1 MLSQSSPVPLG
12 RPRKPHGKRPLAIV
26 LREHGVFSTA
36 HAVDLALDV
45 CDALATVHAN
55 DVVHG
60 QLGLRCVRLAIS
72 RERGPH
78 DLDIFT
84 LADPDDGE
92 LATQALPFL
101 APEQRDLSRPIDGR
115 ADLWAIGALLYV
127 TIVGRP
133 LPPQGATEVPEGTMP
148 ASLAAIVLSCLAAQP
163 ERRPQDVDELT
174 EKLGSFATWP
184 PDRFARLAER
194 REQRASAER
203 ARLALAARGL
213 QNMPDVLDRLDDA
226 AVARAQ
232 REATPKTATMA
243 SILERPT
250 STAALERLMAV
261 VHEGTEAARVELAA
275 DLPALVDFDD
285 EDEEVLPTTVATEPL
300 VLEAFAS
307 PLDTVPLVLAQ
318 PAPTLWPPPP
328 PPPAAPR
335 PARPLGPILGLAAG
349 AFVVS
354 LALGYLGFRLSAAHT
369 AAPAPAVVVAPPA
382 EVPAAP
388 PPVVSAA
395 PAPAEIP
402 LFVPSALPEVAP
414 VSPGSLPD
422 AKR

>member
-12 RPRKPHGKRPLAIV
+12 RLRKPHGKRPLANV

-36 HAVDLALDV
+36 HAADLALDI
-45 CDALATVHAN
+45 CDALSTVHAN

-60 QLGLRCVRLAIS
+60 QLGLRCVRVSITH
-72 RERGPH
+72 ERGPH

-84 LADPDDGE
+84 LTDPDDSE
-92 LATQALPFL
+92 LAAQAAPFL

-133 LPPQGATEVPEGTMP
+133 LPLQGAGEVPEGTMP
-148 ASLAAIVLSCLAAQP
+148 ASLAAIVLSCLAVDPA
-163 ERRPQDVDELT
+163 RRPQDVDELT

-194 REQRASAER
+194 REQRACAER
-203 ARLALAARGL
+203 SRLALEARGL

-232 REATPKTATMA
+232 REAPKSATRA
-243 SILERPT
+243 SLLERPT
-250 STAALERLMAV
+250 TTAALERLMAV

-275 DLPALVDFDD
+275 ELPALVDFDD
-285 EDEEVLPTTVATEPL
+285 EDEEVLPTTVPTEPL
-300 VLEAFAS
+300 GFEAFAS
-307 PLDTVPLVLAQ
+307 PLETVPLVLAQ
-318 PAPTLWPPPP
+318 PAPTLR
-328 PPPAAPR
+328 PPPAPTAAAGR
-335 PARPLGPILGLAAG
+335 SLGPTILGLAAG
-349 AFVVS
+349 ALVVS
-354 LALGYLGFRLSAAHT
+354 LALGYVGIRLSSRAVAPPPP
-369 AAPAPAVVVAPPA
+369 PAPA
-382 EVPAAP
+382 
-388 PPVVSAA
+388 PVVSAA
-395 PAPAEIP
+395 PQAAEIP

-414 VSPGSLPD
+414 VSPSSLPD

>member
-36 HAVDLALDV
+36 HATDLALDV
-45 CDALATVHAN
+45 CEALSTVHAN

-60 QLGLRCVRLAIS
+60 QLGLRCVRLNIT
-72 RERGPH
+72 RERGPQ

-84 LADPDDGE
+84 LTDPDDGE
-92 LATQALPFL
+92 VAAQAAPFL

-133 LPPQGATEVPEGTMP
+133 LPLRGAVEVPEGTMP
-148 ASLAAIVLSCLAAQP
+148 ASLAAIVLSCLAVDPA
-163 ERRPQDVDELT
+163 RRPQDVDELT
-174 EKLGSFATWP
+174 EKLGSFASWP

-194 REQRASAER
+194 REARASAER
-203 ARLALAARGL
+203 ARRALEARGL

-232 REATPKTATMA
+232 REAPKTATMS

-250 STAALERLMAV
+250 TTAALERLMAV

-275 DLPALVDFDD
+275 ELPALVDFEDDFED
-285 EDEEVLPTTVATEPL
+285 EDKQVLPTTVAAEPPA
-300 VLEAFAS
+300 LEAFVS
-307 PLDTVPLVLAQ
+307 PLETVPLVLAQ
-318 PAPTLWPPPP
+318 PAPTLR
-328 PPPAAPR
+328 PPPASAAVPR
-335 PARPLGPILGLAAG
+335 RPLGPILGLAAG
-349 AFVVS
+349 AFVMS
-354 LALGYLGFRLSAAHT
+354 LALGYVGFRLSAAHT
-369 AAPAPAVVVAPPA
+369 AAISPTAAAAAAAAAAAPLEAPASPAPA
-382 EVPAAP
+382 
-388 PPVVSAA
+388 
-395 PAPAEIP
+395 AEIP
-402 LFVPSALPEVAP
+402 VFVPSALPEVAP
-414 VSPGSLPD
+414 VSPSSLPD
-422 AKR
+422 ATR